1 MLWEIAMEVLMSI
14 GMLLIKFMVYREASF
29 GTGLIR
35 CALIINT
42 LSASTH
48 THLDLNFVSESQV
61 F

>member
-14 GMLLIKFMVYREASF
+14 GMLLIKFMVYREASS

-42 LSASTH
+42 LCLYSH
-48 THLDLNFVSESQV
+48 PFGFE
-61 F
+61 FCI